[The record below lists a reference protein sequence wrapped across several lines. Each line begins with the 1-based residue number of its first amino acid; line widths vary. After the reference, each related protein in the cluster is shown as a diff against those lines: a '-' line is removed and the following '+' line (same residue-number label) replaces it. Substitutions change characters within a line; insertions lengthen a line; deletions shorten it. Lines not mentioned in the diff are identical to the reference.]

1 MAGEEHRRTV
11 DGGET
16 PAVRTVMRAKDV
28 VDAYARWAP
37 VYDLVFGPVMEASR
51 KAAVAA
57 LPPGARR
64 VLEVGVGTGIS
75 LPDYPAA
82 TRVVGIDLSPD
93 MLERARRRV
102 ADRRLQNVEAI
113 LEMDAGRLAF
123 PESGFDAAMAM
134 YVMTVVPDPARV
146 MAEMRRV
153 VKPGGRIL
161 VLSHFAADRGPRR
174 AVGAL
179 LSPLG
184 RLLGWNTTI
193 SAATLAAMP
202 GTRLLSDTPA
212 GLGGFYR
219 LLTFEVLK
227 DPA

>member
-1 MAGEEHRRTV
+1 MTSEERARTV
-11 DGGET
+11 DGDDG
-16 PAVRTVMRAKDV
+16 PAIRTVMRAKDV

-37 VYDLVFGPVMEASR
+37 IYDAVFGPIMEASR
-51 KAAVAA
+51 KTAVAA
-57 LPPGARR
+57 LPAGTER

-93 MLERARRRV
+93 MLQKARRRV
-102 ADRRLQNVEAI
+102 AEKRLTNVEAI
-113 LEMDAGRLAF
+113 QEMDAARLVF
-123 PESGFDAAMAM
+123 PESTFDAAMAM

-153 VKPGGRIL
+153 VRPGGRIL
-161 VLSHFAADRGPRR
+161 VVSHFAPDAGPRR
-174 AVGAL
+174 HLGRL
-179 LSPLG
+179 LSPFG

-193 SAATLAAMP
+193 TAGTLAALP
-202 GTRLLSDTPA
+202 GTRLLADRPA

-219 LLTFEVLK
+219 LLEFEVVK
-227 DPA
+227 

>member
-1 MAGEEHRRTV
+1 MTGEERARTV
-11 DGGET
+11 DGDET
-16 PAVRTVMRAKDV
+16 PTIRTAMRAKDV
-28 VDAYARWAP
+28 VAAYARWAP
-37 VYDLVFGPVMEASR
+37 VYDAVFGAVMEGSR
-51 KAAVAA
+51 RTAVAA
-57 LPPGARR
+57 LPPGTGR

-75 LPDYPAA
+75 LPEYPAS

-102 ADRRLQNVEAI
+102 LDLKLRNIEAI
-113 LEMDAGRLAF
+113 HEMDAGRLAF
-123 PESGFDAAMAM
+123 PDSSFDTAMAM

-161 VLSHFAADRGPRR
+161 VVSHFAPDAGPRR
-174 AVGAL
+174 IVGRMIR
-179 LSPLG
+179 PFG

-193 SAATLAAMP
+193 TAGTLAALP
-202 GTRLLSDTPA
+202 GTRLLSDTAA

-219 LLTFEVLK
+219 LLSFEVVK
-227 DPA
+227 DR

>member
-1 MAGEEHRRTV
+1 MTGKDRVRTV
-11 DGGET
+11 DGDET
-16 PAVRTVMRAKDV
+16 PAIRTMMRAKDV

-37 VYDLVFGPVMEASR
+37 IYDAVFGQVMEGAR
-51 KAAVAA
+51 RTAVAA
-57 LPPGARR
+57 VPADATR

-75 LPDYPAA
+75 LPDYAA
-82 TRVVGIDLSPD
+82 STRVVGIDLSPD

-102 ADRRLQNVEAI
+102 VEQRLQNVEAI
-113 LEMDAGRLAF
+113 HEMDAARLAF
-123 PESGFDAAMAM
+123 PESAFDAAMAM

-161 VLSHFAADRGPRR
+161 VVSHFAADAGPRR
-174 AVGAL
+174 HVGRL
-179 LSPLG
+179 IRPLS

-193 SAATLAAMP
+193 SAATLGALP
-202 GTRLLSDTPA
+202 GTRLLSDTAA

-219 LLTFEVLK
+219 LLTFEVVK
-227 DPA
+227 